1 MNDSEK
7 LKMLDLYMK
16 SNVAPILLVGI
27 PTDALTDYSTRI
39 SASIPR
45 SELNGHYEKIEFK
58 PPKWYQE
65 LINNKSKKKILLI
78 DDISMISKEE
88 QRKFIEILKY
98 RKVSVFKLPVD
109 CIIIITC
116 SRKETIIDE
125 DIYSLVAHIR

>member
-58 PPKWYQE
+58 SPKWYQE

-98 RKVSVFKLPVD
+98 RKVSVFKLPAD